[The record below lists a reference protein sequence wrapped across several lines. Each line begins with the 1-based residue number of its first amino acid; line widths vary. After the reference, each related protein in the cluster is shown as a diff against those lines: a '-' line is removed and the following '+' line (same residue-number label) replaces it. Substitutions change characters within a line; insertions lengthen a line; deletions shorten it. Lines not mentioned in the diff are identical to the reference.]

1 MQQSTKKPIS
11 KFLIRRLHGIYSA
24 QGIDDEQKKGILLNL
39 TDGRTDTTKEL
50 TYSEAMY
57 LCGYLNGAK
66 GGNRELTAGERELK
80 KKRSAVLKR
89 LQQIGVDT
97 TDWEAVNAYC
107 LSSRIAGKKFR
118 ELDIQE
124 LILLIPKLEAILKKR
139 NNEE

>member
-11 KFLIRRLHGIYSA
+11 KFLIRRLHAIYSA

-66 GGNRELTAGERELK
+66 SEKRELTVGERELK
-80 KKRSAVLKR
+80 KRRSAVLKR
-89 LQQIGVDT
+89 LQWIGVDT
-97 TDWEAVNAYC
+97 TNWDAVNAYC
-107 LSSRIAGKKFR
+107 LSPRIAGKEFR
-118 ELDIQE
+118 KLNIQE
-124 LILLIPKLEAILKKR
+124 LILLIPKLESILKKS
-139 NNEE
+139 E

>member
-11 KFLIRRLHGIYSA
+11 KFLIRRLHVIYSA

-39 TDGRTDTTKEL
+39 TDGRTNTTKEL

-66 GGNRELTAGERELK
+66 SENRELTTGERELK

-89 LQQIGVDT
+89 LQLIGLDT
-97 TDWEAVNAYC
+97 TDWGAVDAYC
-107 LSSRIAGKKFR
+107 LSPRIAVKRFSKLN
-118 ELDIQE
+118 EEE
-124 LILLIPKLEAILKKR
+124 LIRLVPKLECILKK
-139 NNEE
+139 EE

>member
-11 KFLIRRLHGIYSA
+11 KFLIRRLHVIYSA

-39 TDGRTDTTKEL
+39 TDGRTNTTKEL

-66 GGNRELTAGERELK
+66 SENRELTTGERELK

-89 LQQIGVDT
+89 LQLIGLDT
-97 TDWEAVNAYC
+97 TDWGAVDAYC
-107 LSSRIAGKKFR
+107 LSPRIAGKRFSKLN
-118 ELDIQE
+118 EEE
-124 LILLIPKLEAILKKR
+124 LIRLVPKLECILKK
-139 NNEE
+139 EE

>member
-11 KFLIRRLHGIYSA
+11 KFLIRRLHVIYSA